1 MKNVREIL
9 KNKDGTVIFYKL
21 FERVNICKQKVQL
34 GGHMNKSVLITIIA
48 FMLLPCA
55 NLEAQGIYLGAGI
68 GNTFYSSE
76 IQDAVN
82 QVQDI
87 SENSTAWKI
96 FGGYHFTSFLSA
108 EGGYRSF
115 GKINSNIGSD
125 SFSSTTTGWDVE
137 AVGRLQILII
147 DIFGKAGVMF
157 WSTDVTFLGQTSDES
172 GTDFFWGL
180 GLGAHIGPFG
190 ARVEWESVAISGPDN
205 LSMVSLS
212 ATFGF

>member
-1 MKNVREIL
+1 MKRSIL
-9 KNKDGTVIFYKL
+9 MSTFL
-21 FERVNICKQKVQL
+21 
-34 GGHMNKSVLITIIA
+34 TIILIA
-48 FMLLPCA
+48 TNA
-55 NLEAQGIYLGAGI
+55 YAQGIYLGAGI

-76 IQDAVN
+76 IQDAAN
-82 QVQDI
+82 QIKDI

-96 FGGYHFTSFLSA
+96 FGGYHITSFLDI

-115 GKINSNIGSD
+115 GSV
-125 SFSSTTTGWDVE
+125 SSSVGTDAFKSKTTGWDVE
-137 AVGRLQILII
+137 ALGRVQILII

-157 WSTDVTFLGQTSDES
+157 WSTDVTFLGETRNNS

-180 GLGAHIGPFG
+180 GLGAHLGPVG

-212 ATFGF
+212 ATIGF